1 MNSNFQLDLLLDEPE
16 IVYKFENY
24 LNWILDSLRNWEIN
38 VLPKLVGLNQ
48 LTKIDMLSSSLCENI

>member
-24 LNWILDSLRNWEIN
+24 LNCILDSLRNWEIN